1 MKILLLDIETKPLTV
16 FSWGLWKQNINI
28 SHIIDSSSI
37 LCFAA
42 KWLGEDTIVFDSIK
56 KSGLKKMLKRAHK
69 LLDEA
74 DAVVHYN
81 GSRFDVPVLNKEF
94 LLHGFNPPATYQQ
107 IDLLKTARN
116 RFKFPS
122 NKLDFLA
129 QQLKLGSKFKHA
141 GFELWVKCMAGDAD
155 AWVEME
161 KYNVQDVLLLEKV
174 YYKLLPWINSHPS
187 HAVYK
192 GSNVCPSCGGSHL
205 QRRGWSYT
213 QASKFQRF
221 QCTSCGAWH
230 RSKKAEK
237 LEEHFTKDKNG

>member
-1 MKILLLDIETKPLTV
+1 MKILLIDIETRPLTV
-16 FSWGLWKQNINI
+16 FAWGLWKQNINI

-141 GFELWVKCMAGDAD
+141 GFELWVK
-155 AWVEME
+155 
-161 KYNVQDVLLLEKV
+161 
-174 YYKLLPWINSHPS
+174 
-187 HAVYK
+187 
-192 GSNVCPSCGGSHL
+192 
-205 QRRGWSYT
+205 
-213 QASKFQRF
+213 
-221 QCTSCGAWH
+221 
-230 RSKKAEK
+230 
-237 LEEHFTKDKNG
+237 